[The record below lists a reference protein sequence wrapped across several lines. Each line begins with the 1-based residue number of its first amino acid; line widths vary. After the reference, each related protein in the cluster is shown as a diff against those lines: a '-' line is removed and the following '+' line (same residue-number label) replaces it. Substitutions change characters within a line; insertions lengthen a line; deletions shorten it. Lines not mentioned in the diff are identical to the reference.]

1 MKFNDVMSSS
11 NLFTEIG
18 TVMVMSLVIAFSFAL
33 AGCSDSTTGTNDYGN
48 GTNNGSNNGTG
59 EIGSE
64 PTFSNISQIFT
75 TTCAPCHTSN
85 NDSGVRLNSYDNV
98 MNSVG
103 DQYGM
108 LVVQPGD
115 ADGSPI
121 VDKIESPN
129 PQFGVRMPQG
139 GTPLSSD
146 RINQIKEWI
155 DEGAE
160 NN

>member
-1 MKFNDVMSSS
+1 MKINDSISSLKLHFNKA
-11 NLFTEIG
+11 
-18 TVMVMSLVIAFSFAL
+18 MVIVTAFIFAFVLSFSA
-33 AGCSDSTTGTNDYGN
+33 CSDSSTGTNDYGN
-48 GTNNGSNNGTG
+48 GPGNGTDNG
-59 EIGSE
+59 ADEIGFE
-64 PTFSNISQIFT
+64 PVFSNVSQIFS
-75 TTCAPCHTSN
+75 TTCAPCHIGVSE
-85 NDSGVRLNSYDNV
+85 SGVRLDSYDNV

-103 DQYGM
+103 DQYGD

-115 ADGSPI
+115 ADGSPL
-121 VDKIESPN
+121 VDKIESSN

-139 GTPLSSD
+139 GNPLSSE

>member
-1 MKFNDVMSSS
+1 MKAIDVFS
-11 NLFTEIG
+11 TPKIIIEKG
-18 TVMVMSLVIAFSFAL
+18 TLIALTLVVTLSLVL

-48 GTNNGSNNGTG
+48 GTNNGNNNGAG
-59 EIGSE
+59 EIGFE
-64 PTFSNISQIFT
+64 PTFSNISQIFS
-75 TTCAPCHTSN
+75 TTCTPCHISN

-103 DQYGM
+103 DQYGI
-108 LVVQPGD
+108 LIVQPGD

-121 VDKIESPN
+121 VDKIESSN